1 MIIPN
6 NLTTIFE
13 DERLDT
19 YQSFYDTLLNFIV
32 DNSTLASN
40 LFQHSIF
47 TNNSSLT
54 EIIMNYMID
63 MCKSTWMNEWNIT
76 EITTEL
82 EYFAHYRVHGITALI
97 VHWIRSDYSMPL
109 EDLKFPTSLSDT
121 ISY

>member
-47 TNNSSLT
+47 TNNSLLT
-54 EIIMNYMID
+54 ENIMNYMID
-63 MCKSTWMNEWNIT
+63 MCKFTWMNEWNIT

-82 EYFAHYRVHGITALI
+82 EYFAYYRVHGIKALI

-109 EDLKFPTSLSDT
+109 ED
-121 ISY
+121 

>member
-47 TNNSSLT
+47 TNNSLLT
-54 EIIMNYMID
+54 ENIMNYMID
-63 MCKSTWMNEWNIT
+63 MCKFTWMNEWNIT

-82 EYFAHYRVHGITALI
+82 E
-97 VHWIRSDYSMPL
+97 SM
-109 EDLKFPTSLSDT
+109 SLT
-121 ISY
+121 